1 MTDKEVMDQ
10 LKELDQQYSEHAN
23 NQSAEEP
30 EMQNNLRQELLDLF
44 LLLKPYIKK
53 QTRLQW
59 YEPTY
64 SYAITGN
71 LDYIESVRN
80 DLAHIIGQYSK
91 KA

>member
-80 DLAHIIGQYSK
+80 DLAYIISQYSE